1 MKTFAYGALG
11 VFVAMLAVGVAFQLG
26 MAVERKSAMAQVAPE
41 PPPAEAVPEQP
52 PYVTTQ
58 DGRFAFLVGGSN
70 YLWRID
76 RATGRAEGILVDG
89 LNRRSTAIPEGWQYT
104 DARSSYYSRFRYRR
118 LGGAYPVGTSPAARR

>member
-11 VFVAMLAVGVAFQLG
+11 MFVAMLAVGLAFQLG
-26 MAVERKSAMAQVAPE
+26 MAVERRSAADEVVQ
-41 PPPAEAVPEQP
+41 EQP